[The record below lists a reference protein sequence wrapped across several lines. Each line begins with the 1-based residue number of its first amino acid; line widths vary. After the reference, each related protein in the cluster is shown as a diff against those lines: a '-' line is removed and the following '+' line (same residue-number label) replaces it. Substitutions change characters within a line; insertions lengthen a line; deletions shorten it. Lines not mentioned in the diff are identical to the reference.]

1 MQVLSRQLPNVVD
14 NQALTDVEYCVAAV
28 QTWIVHVG
36 TVAVAARCTGGGG
49 SRVVPRRAVI
59 NGMAPSVVKIKQHV
73 VAHLPL
79 QLRLQSVVGG
89 VVCVLPLAQDAVVNV
104 GNAPVQTAN
113 GSVNRNIVR
122 NARTYRQQGTILPI
136 DLLGAEQPVPD
147 GSYPIQ
153 FQHHPGCNLFLQA
166 QELVVNVGIFDSSW
180 QHNSRQECRVRIVG
194 GPS

>member
-113 GSVNRNIVR
+113 GSVNRNIDR

-136 DLLGAEQPVPD
+136 DLLGAEQPVAD
-147 GSYPIQ
+147 GCDPTQ
-153 FQHHPGCNLFLQA
+153 DPHHPWFKLYLQA
-166 QELVVNVGIFDSSW
+166 QKIVVTVVIFESYWKHYS
-180 QHNSRQECRVRIVG
+180 
-194 GPS
+194 